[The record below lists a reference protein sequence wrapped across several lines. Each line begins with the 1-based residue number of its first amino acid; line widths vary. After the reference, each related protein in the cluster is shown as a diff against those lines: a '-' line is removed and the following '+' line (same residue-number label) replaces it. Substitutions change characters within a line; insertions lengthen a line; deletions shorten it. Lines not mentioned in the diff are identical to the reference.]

1 MKDKISFSSPMLL
14 LLMLLLGT
22 YTFAK
27 DPPSVILQGE
37 IVDSQC
43 AYNVHSLDHTH
54 SSMTKKG
61 VYGRD
66 ATTCTLHCVR
76 ETGGNYVLVVKEDVY
91 RLDGSVQLDQFAGK
105 KVKAT
110 GILDA
115 KIQTLHLQKIESDTV
130 NGKQLVAANSD
141 RLNNDQVRKVN
152 RK

>member
-1 MKDKISFSSPMLL
+1 MKHKMNKTPRFLFLI
-14 LLMLLLGT
+14 LLLGS

-27 DPPSVILQGE
+27 DPSVTTLQGE

-54 SSMTKKG
+54 SSMVKKG

-76 ETGGNYVLVVKEDVY
+76 QMGGNFVLVVKEDVY
-91 RLDGSVQLDQFAGK
+91 RLDGPVQLEPFAGK
-105 KVKAT
+105 KVRAS

-115 KIQTLHLQKIESDTV
+115 KTLTLHIQKMETE
-130 NGKQLVAANSD
+130 
-141 RLNNDQVRKVN
+141 R
-152 RK
+152 

>member
-1 MKDKISFSSPMLL
+1 MKHKMNKTPRFLFLI
-14 LLMLLLGT
+14 LLLGS

-27 DPPSVILQGE
+27 DPSVTTLQGE

-76 ETGGNYVLVVKEDVY
+76 ETGGNYVLVAKEDVY

-110 GILDA
+110 GILDS

-130 NGKQLVAANSD
+130 NPKLALHA
-141 RLNNDQVRKVN
+141 K
-152 RK
+152 

>member
-1 MKDKISFSSPMLL
+1 MKDKIRFASPKLL

-22 YTFAK
+22 YNFAK
-27 DPPSVILQGE
+27 DPPAVVLQGE

-43 AYNVHSLDHTH
+43 AYNVHSVDHTH

-76 ETGGNYVLVVKEDVY
+76 EMGGNYVLVVKEDVY
-91 RLDGSVQLDQFAGK
+91 RLDGSVQVEQFAGK

-110 GILDA
+110 GVVDP
-115 KIQTLHLQKIESDTV
+115 KTQTLHLQKLESDMA
-130 NGKQLVAANSD
+130 NGNSPSSA
-141 RLNNDQVRKVN
+141 K
-152 RK
+152 